1 MHQLIDLKKLSPLQR
16 IILISNG
23 TLTELLEHLVDEPLQ
38 VVKLHESINATS
50 NEIAYLNLPKNQQV
64 ITREICLQGKNSG
77 QNWLYAKSK
86 IVLERLPLSFR
97 EDLLDSQIPIGKL
110 WAKHRVETY
119 KEIELPFSE
128 MAEKLALYFNIAPE
142 KELLGRTYRVF
153 SNQQPIMMLTE
164 KFPASFFKQLR

>member
-1 MHQLIDLKKLSPLQR
+1 MRQLVDLKTLSPLQR

-38 VVKLHESINATS
+38 VVKLHESINAT
-50 NEIAYLNLPKNQQV
+50 NAEIPYLNLPENQQV
-64 ITREICLQGKNSG
+64 ITREICLQGVNSR

-86 IVLERLPLSFR
+86 IVLNRLPQRFR

-119 KEIELPFSE
+119 KELDAPFFES
-128 MAEKLALYFNIAPE
+128 AEKLAIHFNIAPE
-142 KELLGRTYRVF
+142 DELLGRTYRVF
-153 SNQQPIMMLTE
+153 SNQQPMMMLTE
-164 KFPASFFKQLR
+164 KFPASYFW

>member
-1 MHQLIDLKKLSPLQR
+1 MRQFVDLKNLSPLQR

-23 TLTELLEHLVDEPLQ
+23 TLTELLEHLVVEPLQ
-38 VVKLHESINATS
+38 VVKLHESIDATS
-50 NEIAYLNLPKNQQV
+50 DEIAYLDLPKNQQV

-77 QNWLYAKSK
+77 KNWLYAKSK
-86 IVLERLPLSFR
+86 IVLERLPTQFQK
-97 EDLLDSQIPIGKL
+97 DLLDSQIPIGKL

-128 MAEKLALYFNIAPE
+128 MAEKLAIHFNIAP
-142 KELLGRTYRVF
+142 KDELLGRTYRVF
-153 SNQQPIMMLTE
+153 SNQQPMMMLTE